1 MPLNPLSTADI
12 PPELW
17 EDAYLVGRVP
27 FKAATIDHRA
37 SYCMYVPRQHYN
49 LEPPQNLPLIVVIH
63 GNGRRAE
70 TCRESMID
78 LADRVGAAV
87 LAPLFPAGIND
98 PNDMQNYKMLLYEG
112 IRYDSILLSIIDEI
126 AGRWPGIATEKF
138 FLTGYSGGGQFALR
152 FFYLHPSRLEA
163 VSVGAP
169 GLVTQLDHTLNW
181 PRGIKGVESIFDG
194 LSVDLSALKKVEEI
208 QLIIGGDDVQKVG
221 GGFVEWFHGRE
232 EMKKEIK
239 DLISSLPNRKDA
251 LLKLKETFNSAGITV
266 EFEIIDGV
274 AHNSARAAVKV
285 IEFLEPRL
293 TRWHVK

>member
-1 MPLNPLSTADI
+1 MAWDRDREVL
-12 PPELW
+12 
-17 EDAYLVGRVP
+17 
-27 FKAATIDHRA
+27 F
-37 SYCMYVPRQHYN
+37 
-49 LEPPQNLPLIVVIH
+49 
-63 GNGRRAE
+63 NGIFWRGSV
-70 TCRESMID
+70 C
-78 LADRVGAAV
+78 V
-87 LAPLFPAGIND
+87 
-98 PNDMQNYKMLLYEG
+98 
-112 IRYDSILLSIIDEI
+112 EI
-126 AGRWPGIATEKF
+126 
-138 FLTGYSGGGQFALR
+138 
-152 FFYLHPSRLEA
+152 FYLHPSRLEA